1 MSELVL
7 KNCRLV
13 KGLVEGY
20 SGDFA
25 DIYIKGDR
33 ICEIRPVGYDFGEK
47 PFLDVNRQTLL
58 PGLIDLHM
66 HLMFVNQDYPAMLQ
80 RTPYE
85 YLLDCLDA
93 AKIFLRQG
101 YTTIRDC
108 GCEKGSN
115 AAVRDAVNAGRVPG
129 PRIIT
134 SGHCVTPTE
143 RGNSCFGALYKVFDK
158 PEDAMRVVREERE
171 LGADWI
177 KLMATGSVMNVGG
190 EPGALIITPD
200 EIKALCDAAAFYG
213 TYVGAHCHGKKAILE
228 CIKAGVKT
236 IEHGSYLDEEVIDAI
251 LADGNRV
258 SVIGTYA
265 VCYALWRNLDG
276 TVPQEFIDKLD
287 VIMQSYGKMGIE
299 ASKAGVHF
307 GWGSDID
314 QATREKYVGMEF
326 TARADIGFDNMTMLR
341 QATIESA
348 KILNMDDRIGSVK
361 EGKLADI
368 ILIDGNPDE
377 DISVMTK
384 LPSHVFKGG
393 VEYTNL

>member
-1 MSELVL
+1 MDKLVL

-13 KGLVEGY
+13 SQLVEGY
-20 SGDFA
+20 EGEYA
-25 DIYIKGDR
+25 DVYLQDGKISA
-33 ICEIRPVGYDFGEK
+33 IRPLGYDFGQT
-47 PFLDVNRQTLL
+47 PCLDANRQTLL

-80 RTPYE
+80 RSPYE

-93 AKIFLRQG
+93 AKLFLQQG

-115 AAVRDAVNAGRVPG
+115 VAVRDAVNAGRVPG

-143 RGNSCFGALYKVFDK
+143 RGNDCFGALYKIYDK
-158 PEDAMRVVREERE
+158 PEDAMRIVREERA

-213 TYVGAHCHGKKAILE
+213 TYVGAHCHGKQAILE
-228 CIKAGVKT
+228 CIKAGVRT
-236 IEHGSYLDEEVIDAI
+236 IEHGSYLDEDVIEAVLAGGSKVAI
-251 LADGNRV
+251 
-258 SVIGTYA
+258 IGTYA
-265 VCYALWRNLDG
+265 VCYALWKNLDG
-276 TVPQEFIDKLD
+276 NVSQEFIDKLD
-287 VIMQSYGKMGIE
+287 VIMRSYGKMGVA
-299 ASKAGVHF
+299 ASQAGVPF
-307 GWGSDID
+307 GWGSDLD
-314 QATREKYVGMEF
+314 QATRKKYVGMEF
-326 TARADIGFDNMTMLR
+326 MARADIGFDNLTMLR

-348 KILNMDDRIGSVK
+348 KILGLDDQIGSIK
-361 EGKLADI
+361 EGKLADL
-368 ILIDGNPDE
+368 ILIDGKPDE
-377 DISVMTK
+377 DISAMTK
-384 LPSHVFKGG
+384 LPTHVFQSG
-393 VEYTNL
+393 VEYVAR